1 MMPES
6 LNNTGA
12 RASKRRGD
20 VMRYVRGLRDIL
32 RRIEKED
39 WRKIGEASTV
49 IANAI
54 MKGHLA
60 YFVAEG
66 HAPPLAT
73 SYGRVGT
80 ANIFLPVECLLP
92 HFHLSPT
99 VPMKGDVVVV
109 CSQYDSGGGV
119 DEIAARSKVLGA
131 YVIVIGTP
139 SDRGIVP
146 ITAPMRTLSEIC
158 DLTINVFTP
167 PRDELL
173 KFRGLKVGV
182 LPTSG
187 ITSIV
192 LYNILNIEVAERISR
207 TIRAGINVTADP
219 ETQVMVAL
227 KGEREFK

>member
-1 MMPES
+1 
-6 LNNTGA
+6 
-12 RASKRRGD
+12 
-20 VMRYVRGLRDIL
+20 MRYVEGLRGIL

-39 WRKIGEASTV
+39 SKKIEEAATV
-49 IANAI
+49 IANAV

-73 SYGRVGT
+73 AYGQPGT
-80 ANIFLPVECLLP
+80 ANIFLPVEYLLP

-131 YVIVIGTP
+131 YVILIGTP
-139 SDRGIVP
+139 SDRDIVP
-146 ITAPMRTLSEIC
+146 ITAPMRTLPEIC
-158 DLTINVFTP
+158 DLTINAFTP

-173 KFRGLKVGV
+173 KFSGLEIGA

-192 LYNILNIEVAERISR
+192 LYNILNIEVAEKISQA
-207 TIRAGINVTADP
+207 IEAGITVNVDP
-219 ETQVMVAL
+219 ETQQMVAL
-227 KGEREFK
+227 KGNRDFDKKIFSRPNPRRRGGGRQA